1 MRLTGFESPHSLDF
15 HRRVCED
22 ERGRYRLK
30 ERKDM
35 GGGVGVKVGVG
46 VCVGEGVVRIGFETD

>member
-1 MRLTGFESPHSLDF
+1 MRLTGFESPHSLDL

-30 ERKDM
+30 GRKDIGGWGE
-35 GGGVGVKVGVG
+35 GGGGGRCG
-46 VCVGEGVVRIGFETD
+46 GGEDWF